1 MGFAVCAFGQL
12 VEVGIID
19 DFFIGANIQ
28 KAQVTLSA
36 DLPSGGT
43 PIVADSSFPEGSD
56 FSSTCNIDFGEQGR
70 SFDSEIFTISGDEL
84 FRGEWV
90 VANPKTSSSV
100 ATLQYDGN
108 DQSFNLNESGL
119 NNFDLTFGGT
129 ATEFRLSIVSDL
141 ETAYTTIV
149 YTSSGTCSAVIN
161 VPRTPANYNYADTF
175 FDLQYSAFSGGCT
188 FSNVGAIE
196 LVLPSTDAVDA
207 IVRKI
212 AILGVLPSPSPTPTP
227 APSQSNTPT
236 PGPSQSNTP
245 APSQSNTPAP
255 SQSNTPTP
263 SNSPPCI
270 RVCQCPSFTCQL
282 AYDLDDNYNTLSY
295 YTSAFVFDDSDN
307 IIIIYEDDDGN
318 TSDDVIIYYY
328 IYDDYTPIDTNS
340 FTTIETFSVSSFT
353 SLFSSFTSLFSSFTS
368 LFDFTL
374 SSFTSLFTSFSTR
387 LTITLTSGYTTF
399 STIISSFPTNTFTN
413 SFTFSDS

>member
-56 FSSTCNIDFGEQGR
+56 FSSTCNIDFGDTLIGCSRDMRMQVTSGEQGR

-188 FSNVGAIE
+188 FSNV
-196 LVLPSTDAVDA
+196 DA

-212 AILGVLPSPSPTPTP
+212 AILGILPSESSTPSPQ
-227 APSQSNTPT
+227 PSQSNTPT
-236 PGPSQSNTP
+236 RPPTNSPTPSQTP
-245 APSQSNTPAP
+245 
-255 SQSNTPTP
+255 TPTP
-263 SNSPPCI
+263 SRSTECTV
-270 RVCQCPSFTCQL
+270 VCNCP
-282 AYDLDDNYNTLSY
+282 
-295 YTSAFVFDDSDN
+295 
-307 IIIIYEDDDGN
+307 
-318 TSDDVIIYYY
+318 
-328 IYDDYTPIDTNS
+328 
-340 FTTIETFSVSSFT
+340 
-353 SLFSSFTSLFSSFTS
+353 
-368 LFDFTL
+368 
-374 SSFTSLFTSFSTR
+374 
-387 LTITLTSGYTTF
+387 
-399 STIISSFPTNTFTN
+399 
-413 SFTFSDS
+413 